1 LILTRYIIRE
11 IRSPMV
17 AICVLLIVVFGSY
30 SAAQYLA
37 DAVGGLLPPGAVILL
52 IMLKIAIALEVLL
65 PTTLYLSVVIS
76 LGRMYRDSEMIALES
91 CGVGISRILKSVFY
105 YAAIV
110 AFLVAGLSCYVRPWA
125 YERIYWWKAQAKSN
139 FDISRIEAGHFYEL
153 QEGDLV
159 IFAGKVKRAR
169 NRGENVFLRSKDAER
184 LQVIYA
190 KRAYQGVEETSGNQV
205 LLLQDG
211 YLYEFALNGGKGNVT
226 EFQKATY
233 VLVPKKIIPDKYR
246 RKAAPTSLLV
256 RSDNLEDIAEM
267 QWRFSTPISAI
278 LLGLLGVALSRTTP
292 RKGKYGKLVT
302 AVLVFA
308 VYYNVSIVAKNW
320 VEKGT
325 VSPIPGMWWVPALL
339 AALIVAMFW
348 HQIIVVFKRLGR

>member
-1 LILTRYIIRE
+1 ML
-11 IRSPMV
+11 
-17 AICVLLIVVFGSY
+17 AICALLVIVFGSY

-37 DAVGGLLPPGAVILL
+37 DAVGGLLPTSAVMLL
-52 IMLKIAIALEVLL
+52 IVLKIAIALEVLL

-105 YAAIV
+105 YALIV
-110 AFLVAGLSCYVRPWA
+110 AILVAGLSLFVRPWA
-125 YERIYWWKAQAKSN
+125 YEKIYWWKAQAKSN
-139 FDISRIEAGHFYEL
+139 FDISRIEAGNFYEL

-159 IFAGKVKRAR
+159 IYAAKVKRAR
-169 NRGENVFLRSKDAER
+169 NHGENIFLRSKDGDR
-184 LQVIYA
+184 RQVIYA
-190 KRAYQGVEETSGNQV
+190 KRAYQGIEENSGQQV

-211 YLYEFALNGGKGNVT
+211 FLYEFALKGEKGKVT
-226 EFQKATY
+226 QFQKATY
-233 VLVPKKIIPDKYR
+233 VLMPKEIIPKKYR
-246 RKAAPTSLLV
+246 RKAAPTSFLIG
-256 RSDNLEDIAEM
+256 SDSLEDIAEL

-278 LLGLLGVALSRTTP
+278 LLGLLGIPLSRTTP

-302 AVLVFA
+302 AVLIFA

-339 AALIVAMFW
+339 AALIITLFW
-348 HQIIVVFKRLGR
+348 HQISVMFKPWSRQSR